1 MRPARCSGAG
11 LMLWGTTRAVLR
23 RADHCDTFSVMIGR
37 GIGFGFATAR
47 DLIAKVLVR
56 LGVRPNTLTLLGMPI
71 TASAGV
77 CYALGAGRG
86 FAWTLY
92 PYAGANAYLLLA
104 GGLLVISS
112 ACDMLDGAVAR
123 LGNCATT
130 FGQFLD
136 STLDRFADF
145 AVYAGIAVGYAARD
159 PANLTFVLLSMLSFF
174 NALMI
179 SYTRARAE
187 DLIEKCRVGYWQRGE
202 RSAAILIGTFAHNI
216 PAMLV
221 QQALSPLMTV
231 LRRIFYTKAIIDGKS
246 PIIDPRK
253 GNWWHK
259 VRLWRWPRM
268 TLPYD
273 FVTALN
279 IAWLIFAPVPATDVI
294 RNWLG

>member
-1 MRPARCSGAG
+1 
-11 LMLWGTTRAVLR
+11 MLWRPTRAVLR

-47 DLIAKVLVR
+47 DLIAKVLLR

-77 CYALGAGRG
+77 CFALGAGRG

-92 PYAGANAYLLLA
+92 PYASANAYLLLA
-104 GGLLVISS
+104 GGLVVVSS

-174 NALMI
+174 NAFMI
-179 SYTRARAE
+179 SYSKARAE
-187 DLIEKCRVGYWQRGE
+187 NLIESCGVGYWQRGE
-202 RSAAILIGTFAHNI
+202 RSAAVLIATFALNL
-216 PAMLV
+216 PALLI
-221 QQALSPLMTV
+221 QQATLPLLTAI
-231 LRRIFYTKAIIDGKS
+231 RRVAHTRAVAAGR
-246 PIIDPRK
+246 PGAPRPGTRK
-253 GNWWHK
+253 GEIRLK
-259 VRLWRWPRM
+259 MRLWRWPRM
-268 TLPYD
+268 SLPYD
-273 FVTALN
+273 LVTGLN
-279 IAWLIFAPVPATDVI
+279 IAWLIFARIPATDVL
-294 RNWLG
+294 RHLANR